1 VSTLRI
7 NRAPVLT
14 LWATIVAERLGL
26 PHEAALT
33 AGQAVAGMT
42 AHAKGVRLGIYAET
56 SEGRPKPA
64 PAKPE
69 GATSIREIMLLG
81 RIVHI
86 ADTKDG
92 PRAISKGEI
101 AKPAA
106 VEKYLRSKFGDQ
118 LGAVRSALEE
128 LAATL
133 PPKELNTKGFHFYE
147 QFRPEVPSDE
157 KGWGAKGVLDVGL
170 ITALARK
177 HVFRLE

>member
-1 VSTLRI
+1 MTTLRI

-14 LWATIVAERLGL
+14 LWASVVAEHIGL
-26 PHEAALT
+26 PHDTALT

-56 SEGRPKPA
+56 SDGKPKPV

-69 GATSIREIMLLG
+69 GATGSVKDFLLLG

-86 ADTKDG
+86 ADSKDG
-92 PRAISKGEI
+92 PRAINKGELG
-101 AKPAA
+101 KPDA

-118 LGAVRSALEE
+118 LDAVLSAMVALARS
-128 LAATL
+128 L
-133 PPKELNTKGFHFYE
+133 PPKELNTTAFHLYE

-157 KGWGAKGVLDVGL
+157 KGWGAKGVLDMGRIAALVGG
-170 ITALARK
+170 K
-177 HVFRLE
+177 E